1 MFPHSDE
8 FVEPHVFIFN
18 WKLKI
23 IFNVQRQHLHMTLT
37 ENSFYSKTARV
48 KIIPFGTRDLLDKA
62 MSCLQTMFAIQELF
76 IDHVFFVD
84 QYDAPISISNLQLT
98 TSKHDVISNESQQD
112 SALARVFSKRK
123 ESTFTIRKVSSYTY
137 LTKMHV
143 ICRSASRTCAKRAL

>member
-1 MFPHSDE
+1 MFTHSDE

-23 IFNVQRQHLHMTLT
+23 IFNVQRQHLDMTLT
-37 ENSFYSKTARV
+37 ENLFSKTARV

-84 QYDAPISISNLQLT
+84 QCDALISISNLQLT

-123 ESTFTIRKVSSYTY
+123 ESAFTIRKVSSYSY

-143 ICRSASRTCAKRAL
+143 ICRSASKTCAKRAL

>member
-23 IFNVQRQHLHMTLT
+23 IFNVQRRHLDMTLT
-37 ENSFYSKTARV
+37 ENLFSKTARV

-62 MSCLQTMFAIQELF
+62 ISCLQIMFTIQELF
-76 IDHVFFVD
+76 IDHVFFVV
-84 QYDAPISISNLQLT
+84 QWDALISISNLQLT

-123 ESTFTIRKVSSYTY
+123 ESTFTIKKVSSYSY
-137 LTKMHV
+137 LTKMLV

>member
-1 MFPHSDE
+1 MFTHSDE
-8 FVEPHVFIFN
+8 FFEPHVYIFN

-23 IFNVQRQHLHMTLT
+23 IFNVQRQHLDMTLT
-37 ENSFYSKTARV
+37 ENLFSKTSRV

-84 QYDAPISISNLQLT
+84 QCDALISISNLQLT

-123 ESTFTIRKVSSYTY
+123 ERKAP
-137 LTKMHV
+137 LLLE
-143 ICRSASRTCAKRAL
+143 R

>member
-1 MFPHSDE
+1 MFTHSDE
-8 FVEPHVFIFN
+8 FFEPHVYIFN

-23 IFNVQRQHLHMTLT
+23 IFNVQRRHLDMTLT
-37 ENSFYSKTARV
+37 ENLFSKTARV

-62 MSCLQTMFAIQELF
+62 ISCLQIMFTIQELF

-84 QYDAPISISNLQLT
+84 QWDALICISNLQLT

-123 ESTFTIRKVSSYTY
+123 ESTFTIKKVSSYSY

-143 ICRSASRTCAKRAL
+143 ICRSA

>member
-1 MFPHSDE
+1 MFTHSDE

-23 IFNVQRQHLHMTLT
+23 IFNVQGQHLDMTLT
-37 ENSFYSKTARV
+37 ENSFSKTARV

-84 QYDAPISISNLQLT
+84 QCDALISISNLQLT

-123 ESTFTIRKVSSYTY
+123 ESTFTIKKVSSYSY

>member
-1 MFPHSDE
+1 MFTHSDE
-8 FVEPHVFIFN
+8 FFEPHVYIFN

-23 IFNVQRQHLHMTLT
+23 IFNVQRQHLDMTLT
-37 ENSFYSKTARV
+37 ENLFSKTARV
-48 KIIPFGTRDLLDKA
+48 KIIPFGTRDLLHKA
-62 MSCLQTMFAIQELF
+62 MSCLQFMFTIQELF

-84 QYDAPISISNLQLT
+84 QCDAQKSISNLQLT

-123 ESTFTIRKVSSYTY
+123 ESTFTIKKVSSYSY

>member
-1 MFPHSDE
+1 MFTHSDE

-23 IFNVQRQHLHMTLT
+23 IFNVQRQHLDMTLT
-37 ENSFYSKTARV
+37 ENSFSKTARV
-48 KIIPFGTRDLLDKA
+48 KIIPFGIRDLLDKA

-84 QYDAPISISNLQLT
+84 QCDALISISNLQLT

-123 ESTFTIRKVSSYTY
+123 ESAFTIREVSSYSY

>member
-1 MFPHSDE
+1 MFTHSDE
-8 FVEPHVFIFN
+8 FFEPHVYIFN

-23 IFNVQRQHLHMTLT
+23 IFNVQRQHLDMTLT
-37 ENSFYSKTARV
+37 ENLFSKTARV

-62 MSCLQTMFAIQELF
+62 MSCLQIMFTIQELF

-84 QYDAPISISNLQLT
+84 QYDALISISNLQLT

>member
-18 WKLKI
+18 WKL
-23 IFNVQRQHLHMTLT
+23 FNVQRQHLHMTLT
-37 ENSFYSKTARV
+37 ENSFSKTARV

-76 IDHVFFVD
+76 IDHVIFVD
-84 QYDAPISISNLQLT
+84 QCDALISISNLQLT

-123 ESTFTIRKVSSYTY
+123 ESTFTIKKVSSYSY
-137 LTKMHV
+137 LTKIHV
-143 ICRSASRTCAKRAL
+143 ICRSASRTCTKRAL

>member
-1 MFPHSDE
+1 MFTHSDE

-23 IFNVQRQHLHMTLT
+23 IFNVQRQHLDMTLT
-37 ENSFYSKTARV
+37 ENLFSKTARV

-62 MSCLQTMFAIQELF
+62 MSCLQIMFTIQELF
-76 IDHVFFVD
+76 IDHVFFVVQWD
-84 QYDAPISISNLQLT
+84 VLISISNLQLT

-123 ESTFTIRKVSSYTY
+123 ESTFTIKKVSSYSY

>member
-1 MFPHSDE
+1 MFTHSDE
-8 FVEPHVFIFN
+8 FFEPHVYIFN

-23 IFNVQRQHLHMTLT
+23 IFNVQRQHLDMTLT
-37 ENSFYSKTARV
+37 ENLFSKTARV
-48 KIIPFGTRDLLDKA
+48 KIIPFGTRDLLHKA
-62 MSCLQTMFAIQELF
+62 MSCLQFMFTIQELF

-84 QYDAPISISNLQLT
+84 QWDALISISNLQLT

-123 ESTFTIRKVSSYTY
+123 ESTFTIKKVSSYSY
-137 LTKMHV
+137 LTKIHV

>member
-1 MFPHSDE
+1 MFTHSDE
-8 FVEPHVFIFN
+8 FFEPHVYIFN

-23 IFNVQRQHLHMTLT
+23 IFNVQRQHLDMTLT
-37 ENSFYSKTARV
+37 ENLFSKTARV

-62 MSCLQTMFAIQELF
+62 MSCLQIMFTIQELF

-84 QYDAPISISNLQLT
+84 QWDALISISNLQLT

-123 ESTFTIRKVSSYTY
+123 ESTFTIKKVSSYSY

>member
-1 MFPHSDE
+1 MFTHSDE

-23 IFNVQRQHLHMTLT
+23 IFNVQRQHLDMTLT
-37 ENSFYSKTARV
+37 ENSFSKTARV
-48 KIIPFGTRDLLDKA
+48 KIIPFGIRDLLDKA

-84 QYDAPISISNLQLT
+84 QCDALISISNLQLT

-112 SALARVFSKRK
+112 STLARVFSKRK
-123 ESTFTIRKVSSYTY
+123 ESAFTIRKVSSYSY

-143 ICRSASRTCAKRAL
+143 ICRLASRTCAKRAL

>member
-1 MFPHSDE
+1 MFTHSDE

-23 IFNVQRQHLHMTLT
+23 IFNVQRQQLDMTLT
-37 ENSFYSKTARV
+37 ENSFSKTARV

-84 QYDAPISISNLQLT
+84 QCDALISISNLQLT

-123 ESTFTIRKVSSYTY
+123 ESAFTIRKVSSYSY

>member
-1 MFPHSDE
+1 MFPQSDE

-23 IFNVQRQHLHMTLT
+23 IFNVQRQHLDMTLT
-37 ENSFYSKTARV
+37 ENLFSKTARV

-62 MSCLQTMFAIQELF
+62 MSCLQIMFTI
-76 IDHVFFVD
+76 HVFFVD
-84 QYDAPISISNLQLT
+84 QCDALISISNLQLT

-123 ESTFTIRKVSSYTY
+123 ESTFTIKKVSSYSY